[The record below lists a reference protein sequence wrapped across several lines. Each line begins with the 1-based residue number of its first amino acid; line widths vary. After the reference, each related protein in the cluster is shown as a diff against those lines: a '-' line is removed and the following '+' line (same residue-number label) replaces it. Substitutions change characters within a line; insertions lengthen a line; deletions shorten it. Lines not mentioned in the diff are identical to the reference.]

1 MSKLH
6 QLYAQTAAPTWSAL
20 VVTLNDPG
28 CVKTRNKITRVPHL
42 IYLISVV
49 LFCLFCLIS
58 LLLEAFR

>member
-6 QLYAQTAAPTWSAL
+6 QLYARKAAPTWSGS

-28 CVKTRNKITRVPHL
+28 CVRTRNKITRVP
-42 IYLISVV
+42 YLIAVV

>member
-6 QLYAQTAAPTWSAL
+6 QLYDQKVVPAWSAS

-28 CVKTRNKITRVPHL
+28 CVKTQNKITRVP
-42 IYLISVV
+42 YLIAVV

>member
-6 QLYAQTAAPTWSAL
+6 QLYAQKAAPAWSGS

-28 CVKTRNKITRVPHL
+28 CVKTRNKITRVP
-42 IYLISVV
+42 YLIAVV
-49 LFCLFCLIS
+49 LFCLIS